1 MVNTSC
7 GFCQSRSSAFS
18 LLELLVVVALIALM
32 SSFAIATVRD
42 FSTSKG
48 VEVAAFEAQ
57 ALVEFARSQAMVK
70 RTPVWL
76 AFREVTNQGKLEVE
90 GAVFG
95 SKDGTFNANATNL
108 SVLSRVLRLR
118 GVGMSRF
125 ADLSA
130 STLALTTNTT
140 TPAELVGNSAGI
152 TATNIPSKPFQ
163 NRWTMTFTPVGEVTL
178 DGTPGA
184 ADGFEPYVGF
194 GFVPTR
200 GDVPETPR
208 KQDVG
213 ILVEGSTGTARIL
226 RTP

>member
-1 MVNTSC
+1 MVNTLNKT
-7 GFCQSRSSAFS
+7 FLIRAEAFS
-18 LLELLVVVALIALM
+18 LIELLVVIAIVALM
-32 SSFAIATVRD
+32 GSFTVTSMRD
-42 FSTSKG
+42 FSSSQG

-57 ALVEFARSQAMVK
+57 ALVEFARSEAISK
-70 RTPVWL
+70 RSPTWL
-76 AFREVTNQGKLEVE
+76 AFREVTNHGNIEVQGV
-90 GAVFG
+90 VFG
-95 SKDGTFNANATNL
+95 SKDGTFNPSGTNIT
-108 SVLSRVLRLR
+108 VLSRIVRFR

-125 ADLSA
+125 EDLSA
-130 STLALTTNTT
+130 STRALATNTT
-140 TPAELVGNSAGI
+140 TPGELVGNLDGI

-163 NRWTMTFTPVGEVTL
+163 NRRTLTFTPAGEVTL

-200 GDVPETPR
+200 GNALENPP

-226 RTP
+226 RLP